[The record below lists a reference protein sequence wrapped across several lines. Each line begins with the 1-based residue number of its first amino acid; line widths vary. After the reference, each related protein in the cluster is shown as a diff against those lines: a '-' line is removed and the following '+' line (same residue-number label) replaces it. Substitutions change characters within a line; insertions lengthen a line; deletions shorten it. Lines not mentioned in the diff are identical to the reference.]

1 MNFIFMLTR
10 QDRTIADCLHVLDL
24 VRPLKLNHIGFKDVG
39 VDKKTLATL
48 ADRIRGA
55 GAVSYME
62 VVSTSP
68 AETLNS
74 ARTAVELG
82 VDRLLGGTDVRRI
95 KDILK
100 DSAIEYYP
108 FCGFPSGHPT
118 KLGGNPQQIEEHCR
132 SFIGQ
137 DCSGTDLLAFRATSA
152 DPIELVKAARRGLGK
167 ARLIVA
173 GSVSTCRQ
181 IVDLRNAGADA
192 FTIGSAVFD
201 GSYAK
206 DKGSILSQLATI
218 ESDCAAVS

>member
-1 MNFIFMLTR
+1 MLTR

-39 VDKKTLATL
+39 VDKMTLATL

-68 AETLNS
+68 ADTLNS
-74 ARTAVELG
+74 ARIAVELG
-82 VDRLLGGTDVRRI
+82 VDCLLGGTDVQRI
-95 KDILK
+95 RDILK
-100 DSAIEYYP
+100 DSRIEYYP

-118 KLGGNPQQIEEHCR
+118 RLGGNPQQIEEHCR
-132 SFIGQ
+132 NFIEQG
-137 DCSGTDLLAFRATSA
+137 CSGTDLLAFRATSA
-152 DPIELVKAARRGLGK
+152 DPIELVKAARKGLDA

-173 GSVSTCRQ
+173 GSVSTSRQ
-181 IVDLRNAGADA
+181 IADLRNAGADA

-201 GSYAK
+201 GSYAT
-206 DKGSILSQLATI
+206 DKGSILSQLAMI
-218 ESDCAAVS
+218 ESDCVAVS